1 MSGRRSRSRVVRH
14 VHVGTPP
21 SPSVGLRAWVE
32 SLPGLSSRA
41 RRLLIEGDVD
51 GRYGG
56 RTEAEAGYRLTMA
69 LAVAASQPGR
79 EWTFARWWEVL
90 VLRPTGGGA
99 WARALRSRKGEQYA
113 ESKLGEMLDKA
124 RRFVGSSGT
133 ITCRID
139 GVVEVVGVRGAV
151 EHAAWRGTSGGI
163 DEKNLTARLRLA
175 ERSGGLDHQVSVR
188 QLAELMGC
196 AKSTVEAS
204 NTRLR
209 TAGWLQLVKAGVGKT
224 SGSQWVL
231 RVPPAVVEAHGAA
244 PGQLPAAR
252 ERGAESVPATHTPS
266 LSTRSLDK
274 VMAHDAFHHFGHGA
288 SGARLLACL
297 DPRDG
302 ADVRALA
309 LASGL
314 HRTTVRRR
322 LDKLLADGLVEEADG
337 LFYQP
342 RHLAGVGGEGLQPDD
357 EHLVRVAEERGTNGL
372 GERRRQRH
380 ADQRAGYQ
388 RWLEHRARRSA
399 ENRRPARPPLR
410 LVPEGVVDPVTGE
423 LLDDA
428 WQGWDTSDPARPV
441 WRGHLARPACA

>member
-1 MSGRRSRSRVVRH
+1 M
-14 VHVGTPP
+14 
-21 SPSVGLRAWVE
+21 
-32 SLPGLSSRA
+32 
-41 RRLLIEGDVD
+41 LLDGDVH

-56 RTEAEAGYRLTMA
+56 RTESEAGYRLTMA
-69 LAVAASQPGR
+69 LAVAVSQPGR

-90 VLRPTGGGA
+90 VLRPTAGGA
-99 WARALRSRKGEQYA
+99 WARTLRSRKGERYA
-113 ESKLGEMLDKA
+113 EGKLGEMLAKA

-133 ITCRID
+133 IACRVD
-139 GVVEVVGVRGAV
+139 GVVEVVGVREAV
-151 EHAAWRGTSGGI
+151 ERAVWRGSSGGI

-188 QLAELMGC
+188 QLAELIGC

-209 TAGWLQLVKAGVGKT
+209 AAGWMRLISAGVGKNC
-224 SGSQWVL
+224 GSQWVL
-231 RVPPAVVEAHGAA
+231 RVPPVVAEAGGAA
-244 PGQLPAAR
+244 PGHLPAAG
-252 ERGAESVPATHTPS
+252 ERGAGGVPAMHTPS

-297 DPRDG
+297 DPLDG
-302 ADVRALA
+302 ADVPALA

-322 LDKLLADGLVEEADG
+322 MNKLIADGLVEEADG
-337 LFYQP
+337 LFYLP
-342 RHLAGVGGEGLQPDD
+342 RHLAGLGGEGLQPD
-357 EHLVRVAEERGTNGL
+357 EEQLVRVAEERGTNGL

-410 LVPEGVVDPVTGE
+410 LVPEGAVDPVTGE

-428 WQGWDTSDPARPV
+428 WRGWDTSDPARPV
-441 WRGHLARPACA
+441 WRDHLTRPAVEACA